1 MKKFIL
7 SLLLVCV
14 ACLSAVALGGCNK
27 QIFDFNYSFTK
38 AWICVGGEWELYEIS
53 KWTDYEDGEQI
64 QITLKDGTV
73 MLVHAVNCILINK

>member
-7 SLLLVCV
+7 SLLV
-14 ACLSAVALGGCNK
+14 AIIVGFSAFGFCGCNK

-38 AWICVGGEWELYEIS
+38 AWVCVGGEWELYEIS

>member
-7 SLLLVCV
+7 SLL
-14 ACLSAVALGGCNK
+14 VALVVGISAIGFSGCNK
-27 QIFDFNYSFTK
+27 QLVDLNYKFTQ
-38 AWICVGGEWELYEIS
+38 AWICVGGEWELYDIK

>member
-7 SLLLVCV
+7 SLLITLMV
-14 ACLSAVALGGCNK
+14 CLSAITLGGCNK

-38 AWICVGGEWELYEIS
+38 AWVCIGGEWKLYEIS
-53 KWTDYEDGEQI
+53 TWTDYEDGEQI
-64 QITLKDGTV
+64 QITLKNGTV

>member
-27 QIFDFNYSFTK
+27 QIFDFNYSSVWNHHIVFIVWK
-38 AWICVGGEWELYEIS
+38 
-53 KWTDYEDGEQI
+53 
-64 QITLKDGTV
+64 
-73 MLVHAVNCILINK
+73 NK